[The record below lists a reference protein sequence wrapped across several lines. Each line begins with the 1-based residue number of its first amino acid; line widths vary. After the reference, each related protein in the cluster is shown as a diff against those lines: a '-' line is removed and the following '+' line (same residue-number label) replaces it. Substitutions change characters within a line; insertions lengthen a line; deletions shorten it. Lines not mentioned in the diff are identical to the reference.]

1 MLSDHSTSHVEML
14 LPFQTAD
21 NFVNTKNLHDKVPQ
35 RIATRTL
42 FGILSVVKSDAVH
55 LSIEMGVYAV

>member
-1 MLSDHSTSHVEML
+1 MLP
-14 LPFQTAD
+14 PFQTAD